1 MYAELKHFNRISTQP
16 FDSQIMVKN
25 DGDNSLHGVG
35 KVILKNLK
43 YGADSV
49 QMRKSILS
57 KSGSDR
63 FFQLKT
69 YFSVKFLLF
78 LSVF

>member
-1 MYAELKHFNRISTQP
+1 MYAELKHFNCISTQP

-49 QMRKSILS
+49 QVRKSILS
-57 KSGSDR
+57 KSGSDS